1 MLQLYNAMSSGI
13 KVFVQQ
19 TKQQHTDTYH
29 TLSREH
35 LLKFQYYQAQS
46 SSRFSFA
53 GQTELALFS
62 IIPAT
67 HSHTGKFISQLQNP
81 LILQKNDESVKEDLA
96 YGQSFLDGLHK
107 WDSLFQCFSSSANK
121 VSTGPTSVCMFVCFL
136 SVFPVFFLKAST
148 GF

>member
-19 TKQQHTDTYH
+19 IKQQHTDTYH

-35 LLKFQYYQAQS
+35 LLKFQYCQAQT

-67 HSHTGKFISQLQNP
+67 HPNLPTTHPEKFIYQHQL
-81 LILQKNDESVKEDLA
+81 
-96 YGQSFLDGLHK
+96 
-107 WDSLFQCFSSSANK
+107 
-121 VSTGPTSVCMFVCFL
+121 T
-136 SVFPVFFLKAST
+136 
-148 GF
+148 